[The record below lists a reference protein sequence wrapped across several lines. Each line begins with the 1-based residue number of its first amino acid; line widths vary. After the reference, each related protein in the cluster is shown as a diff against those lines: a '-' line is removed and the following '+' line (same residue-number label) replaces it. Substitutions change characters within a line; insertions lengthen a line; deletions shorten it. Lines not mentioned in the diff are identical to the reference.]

1 MSGMLLMGKEGES
14 RARRRLPGSD
24 AVRPRHRRWSCV
36 QRRHHQA
43 ANRVVCG
50 GAVVPKRSTT
60 PSGSHSSIPAASPTG
75 DRHDDQ
81 ADDGI
86 LSISCPEV
94 SLGSLRSTGRARS
107 PRQVR
112 GRFRRQIHIS
122 KVKGML
128 RDSFAAPHGGGVAS
142 IVFERPSTP
151 SPPHVIQRR
160 AKLS

>member
-1 MSGMLLMGKEGES
+1 MGRKGS
-14 RARRRLPGSD
+14 RTRRRLPGSD
-24 AVRPRHRRWSCV
+24 AVRQRHRRWSCV

-86 LSISCPEV
+86 LSISGPEV
-94 SLGSLRSTGRARS
+94 SLGLLSSTGRAQS
-107 PRQVR
+107 PRHIR
-112 GRFRRQIHIS
+112 GRFQRQIHIS
-122 KVKGML
+122 KVEGML
-128 RDSFAAPHGGGVAS
+128 RDSFGGALTAMAWRQS
-142 IVFERPSTP
+142 SSRPSTP

>member
-1 MSGMLLMGKEGES
+1 MLLMGKEGES

-128 RDSFAAPHGGGVAS
+128 RASSRRLCNDSVAGDIPWPPGS
-142 IVFERPSTP
+142 YC
-151 SPPHVIQRR
+151 SPRK
-160 AKLS
+160 AKKCKTKLA